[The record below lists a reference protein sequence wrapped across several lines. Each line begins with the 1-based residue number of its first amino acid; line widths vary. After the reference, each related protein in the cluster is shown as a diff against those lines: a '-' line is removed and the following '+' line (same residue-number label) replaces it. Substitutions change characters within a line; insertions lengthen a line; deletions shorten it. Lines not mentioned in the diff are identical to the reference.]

1 MLAGGKVYLTDHD
14 NGVTHVF
21 ALGEKFEEV
30 GSFTLGEAVSA
41 SPAVSDGRLLLRG
54 KDNLY
59 CIK

>member
-1 MLAGGKVYLTDHD
+1 VYLTDHD

-21 ALGEKFEEV
+21 ALGEKFEEI